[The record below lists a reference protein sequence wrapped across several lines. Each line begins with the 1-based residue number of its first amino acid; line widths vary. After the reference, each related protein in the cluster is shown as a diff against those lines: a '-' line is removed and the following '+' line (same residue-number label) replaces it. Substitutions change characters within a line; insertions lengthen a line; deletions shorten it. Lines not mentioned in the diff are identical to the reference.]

1 MKKGLLSFALLILFA
16 GLLSGCGTSKEE
28 NATGNKE
35 KIVIGY
41 FPNINHVPAMVAKD
55 QALYEEQLGDGTTV
69 EYRTFADGG
78 AFMTAL
84 KTGDVDAGLVGPGPA
99 MNNYTTGADVKIIAG
114 ASTGGTVVLAR
125 EGVEINS
132 AEDFAG
138 KVFVTPAVG
147 CTHDVQYETYLQEA
161 GITSERIGGTM
172 KHLTGKPATY
182 SALLQAGKVDI
193 AVAPEPWAAVIQNET
208 GAEVVIP
215 WNEVSFG
222 ETLPASVMVTSGKL
236 ASENPELVQNIIDAH
251 KEAVQYIQDNP
262 EEAKAITIKDIEETT
277 GQGLEKEVVDLAWE
291 RIGFTYEVNQEA
303 VQAFADS
310 SYALKFLKEQPDF
323 TNLIDKQFINSQK
336 TASK

>member
-1 MKKGLLSFALLILFA
+1 MKRGLLSFALLIIFA
-16 GLLSGCGTSKEE
+16 GLLSGCGTANESADGSKE
-28 NATGNKE
+28 KV
-35 KIVIGY
+35 VIGY

-55 QALYEEQLGDGTTV
+55 QGLFEQQLGDGTTV

-84 KTGDVDAGLVGPGPA
+84 KTGEVDAGLVGPGPA
-99 MNNYTTGADVKIIAG
+99 MNNYSTGADVKIIAG

-172 KHLTGKPATY
+172 KHLTGQPATY

-193 AVAPEPWAAVIQNET
+193 VVAPEPWAAVIQNET

-251 KEAVQYIQDNP
+251 KEAVQYIENNP
-262 EEAKAITIKDIEETT
+262 EEAKAITIKDIKETT
-277 GQGLEKEVVDLAWE
+277 GQELEKNVVDLAWE
-291 RIGFTYEVNQEA
+291 RIGFTYEVDQDA

-323 TNLIDKQFINSQK
+323 TDLIDKQFINSQQ